1 MVIMYNIS
9 VLTLVFDD
17 GYNNQSEVEIFYKY
31 FVKDKC

>member
-1 MVIMYNIS
+1 MYNIS

-17 GYNNQSEVEIFYKY
+17 GYNNQPEIEIFYIY